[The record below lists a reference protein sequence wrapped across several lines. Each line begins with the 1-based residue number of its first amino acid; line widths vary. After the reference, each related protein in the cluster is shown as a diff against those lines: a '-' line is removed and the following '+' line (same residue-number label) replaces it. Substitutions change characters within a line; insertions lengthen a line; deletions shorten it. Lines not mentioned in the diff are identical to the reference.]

1 MDVSGVNPE
10 ASVKIQ
16 ASSSKQLETVSKII
30 LDGVEESGNQTRD
43 FHNTGHNL
51 NLVA

>member
-16 ASSSKQLETVSKII
+16 ASSNKQLETVSKII
-30 LDGVEESGNQTRD
+30 FDGLKESENQNRD